1 MSSTL
6 ICFALKEEAAPFRKI
21 AAGKKGF
28 TLIELLVVIA
38 IIAILAAL
46 LIPAISAAK
55 NKAKRMTC
63 LNNLRQIN
71 LGIHM
76 YCDDSSDTTP
86 ATKSG
91 ITTTNVPWIAYK
103 ELMKNYVGLNGPSSS
118 KDSIFACPADTFYY
132 LGITI
137 KTNGS
142 GTKGNL
148 YVPQSRHDQ
157 AKYDYSSYTYN
168 AMNLDPDAPNITTS
182 SSVPGIGGWKI
193 SSIKNPVK
201 TILVAESPAFY
212 PYSWHDPKPPQSG
225 DWFLFN
231 NAKDMLGFVDGHV
244 SYTKMY
250 WNSNIV
256 HQFMGFSFPFWTA
269 SYDPPDGYDYKWSGD

>member
-1 MSSTL
+1 MK
-6 ICFALKEEAAPFRKI
+6 FFQRKFNRPTEFI
-21 AAGKKGF
+21 KFGKGF

-38 IIAILAAL
+38 ITAILAAL
-46 LIPAISAAK
+46 LIPAINAAK
-55 NKAKRMTC
+55 NKAKRTTC

-86 ATKSG
+86 ATQFG
-91 ITTTNVPWIAYK
+91 TVITNVPWIAYK

-132 LGITI
+132 FGISI

-148 YVPQSRHDQ
+148 FVPQSHHNQ
-157 AKYDYSSYTYN
+157 SVFDYSSYTYN
-168 AMNLDPDAPNITTS
+168 AMNLDPNSPNVTTS
-182 SSVPGIGGWKI
+182 SSIPGIGGRKI

-201 TILVAESPAFY
+201 TILVAESPAFF
-212 PYSWHDPKPPQSG
+212 PYSWHDPKLPQPG

-231 NAKDMLGFVDGHV
+231 NAKAVLSFVDGHV

-250 WNSNIV
+250 WNSKPIM
-256 HQFMGFSFPFWTA
+256 QFMGLAFPQWAA
-269 SYDPPDGYDYKWSGD
+269 SYNPPDSYDYKWSGD